1 LSSLDEIL
9 ERLAGRRPRVID
21 LSLGRIE
28 AVLSRLADPHH
39 ALPPVFHVAGSNGK
53 GSIIAFL
60 RSILEAAGK
69 SVHVYTSPH
78 LVRFN
83 ERIVLAG
90 EEVSDD
96 MLIDYLQR
104 CDAAAG
110 DQALT
115 YFEAITCAA
124 FLAFHETPADYLLL
138 EVGLG
143 GRLDA
148 TNVIERPL
156 VSIVTPVALDHQ
168 HYLGD
173 TIELVA
179 AEKAGIFKPG
189 APAVI
194 GPQSVEAMTV
204 LRDRAEAAGAPL
216 FAFGSQW
223 DARAEQG
230 RLIYQDT
237 DGLSDFSAPRLF
249 GAHQFF
255 NAGLAVAAIRA
266 AGIDIN
272 DEILSAGIAAAHW
285 PARLQRIKG
294 GPLLDLAAGLLGEP
308 PEIWLDGGHNPHAAR
323 AIASAMS
330 EMEERSPRRL
340 VLITGM
346 QNEKD
351 AEGYFTAFADAASHV
366 FTVKARVD
374 GAAPAEAIAAAA
386 ERAGLPASPSRSVD
400 DAMRLACRNG
410 EGVGP
415 RILICGSLYLAG
427 EILRHH
433 V

>member
-1 LSSLDEIL
+1 MNGLDEVL
-9 ERLAGRRPRVID
+9 ERLAARRPRVID

-28 AVLSRLADPHH
+28 TALSRLGDPHLV
-39 ALPPVFHVAGSNGK
+39 LPPVFHVAGSNGK
-53 GSIIAFL
+53 GSTIAFL
-60 RSILEAAGK
+60 RAILEAAGK
-69 SVHVYTSPH
+69 SVHIYTSPH

-83 ERIVLAG
+83 ERVVLAG
-90 EEVSDD
+90 VEASDD
-96 MLIDYLQR
+96 VLLGYLQR
-104 CDAAAG
+104 CDDAVG
-110 DQALT
+110 DETLT
-115 YFEAITCAA
+115 YFETITCAA

-156 VSIVTPVALDHQ
+156 ASIVTPVALDHQ

-173 TIELVA
+173 RIELVA
-179 AEKAGIFKPG
+179 AEKAGIFKSG

-204 LRDRAEAAGAPL
+204 LRNRAEAAGAPL

-223 DARAEQG
+223 DVRVEQG

-237 DGLSDFSAPRLF
+237 DGLSDLAAPRLF

-255 NAGLAVAAIRA
+255 NAGTAIAAIRA
-266 AGIDIN
+266 AAIEVD
-272 DEILSAGIAAAHW
+272 DETLSAGIAGAYW
-285 PARLQRIKG
+285 PGRLQRLKA
-294 GPLLDLAAGLLGEP
+294 GPLLDLAANLLGEP

-323 AIASAMS
+323 AIANAMS
-330 EMEERSPRRL
+330 ELEERSPRRL

-346 QNEKD
+346 QDEKD
-351 AEGYFTAFADAASHV
+351 AQGYFTAFADAASHV
-366 FTVKARVD
+366 FTVKANID
-374 GAAPAEAIAAAA
+374 GAAAADAITAAA
-386 ERAGLPASPSRSVD
+386 ERAGLPASPSRSVE

-410 EGVGP
+410 KAP

-427 EILRHH
+427 EILRRHR
-433 V
+433 

>member
-1 LSSLDEIL
+1 LSELDEVL
-9 ERLAGRRPRVID
+9 AWLAGRRPRVID

-28 AVLSRLADPHH
+28 AALSRLGDPHR

-53 GSIIAFL
+53 GSTIAFL
-60 RSILEAAGK
+60 RAILEAAGK

-83 ERIVLAG
+83 ERVVLAG
-90 EEVSDD
+90 EEASDEA
-96 MLIDYLQR
+96 LIDYLKR
-104 CDAAAG
+104 CDAAVG
-110 DQALT
+110 DEMLT
-115 YFEAITCAA
+115 YFETITCAA

-156 VSIVTPVALDHQ
+156 ASIVTPVALDHQ

-173 TIELVA
+173 RIELVA
-179 AEKAGIFKPG
+179 AEKAGIFKLG

-194 GPQSVEAMTV
+194 GPQSAEAMTV
-204 LRDRAEAAGAPL
+204 LRDRAGAAGAPL

-237 DGLSDFSAPRLF
+237 DGLSDLAAPRMF
-249 GAHQFF
+249 GGHQFF

-266 AGIDIN
+266 AAIEAGDKT
-272 DEILSAGIAAAHW
+272 LSAGIAAARW
-285 PARLQRIKG
+285 PARLQRLKG

-323 AIASAMS
+323 AIASAMT

-346 QNEKD
+346 QDEKD
-351 AEGYFTAFADAASHV
+351 AEGYFAAFADVASHV
-366 FTVKARVD
+366 FTVKANID
-374 GAAPAEAIAAAA
+374 GAAPADAIAAAA
-386 ERAGLPASPSRSVD
+386 ERASLPASPSRSVD

-410 EGVGP
+410 GGL

-433 V
+433 A